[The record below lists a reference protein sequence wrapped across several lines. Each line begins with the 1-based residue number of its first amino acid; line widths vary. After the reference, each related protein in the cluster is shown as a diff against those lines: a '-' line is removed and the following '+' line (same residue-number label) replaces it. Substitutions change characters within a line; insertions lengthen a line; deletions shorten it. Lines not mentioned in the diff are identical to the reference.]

1 MLTFSLNARDKEIM
15 RTIGSIDFK
24 LHNEIAREWAS
35 EIYTKALNGKVTED
49 TNAIAYGAGCNKNQT
64 MNKAKREVTMLSV
77 EELKENG
84 CKGVA
89 DTVAQYVET
98 KIDDIIE
105 SDEIRYV
112 VGQFLEMH
120 EYLYIEEGIDIWVLI
135 QKAKR
140 MVKTQTL
147 NNTIMEKLKR
157 IMTEYHME
165 DIFQVVLSNHDCC
178 LALERTLALDI

>member
-24 LHNEIAREWAS
+24 LHNEVAREWAS
-35 EIYTKALNGKVTED
+35 ELYTKALDGRVTED
-49 TNAIAYGAGCNKNQT
+49 TNAIAYGSGCKKNQT
-64 MNKAKREVTMLSV
+64 MNKAKKEVTMLSV

-84 CKGVA
+84 GKGVA

-112 VGQFLEMH
+112 VSQFLDMH
-120 EYLYIEEGIDIWVLI
+120 EYLYIEEGVDIWVLI

-140 MVKTQTL
+140 MVKTKTL
-147 NNTIMEKLKR
+147 NKAIMEKLQY
-157 IMTEYHME
+157 IMNEYHMK
-165 DIFQVVLSNHDCC
+165 DIFQVILSNQDCC
-178 LALERTLALDI
+178 MALERTLALDI